1 MALAVGKPG
10 DSRSPGTGRKIA
22 VAPSSAPCGGFS
34 PHAAF
39 PRLTPWVTFLRPS
52 GWLPSGEQVRVEIS
66 SRLLPAAL
74 SLGRR
79 QGRKTPHN
87 SCRVACWKWSAFYA
101 IAVLLELLDHSG
113 NARALRF
120 VAHRR
125 TPFLVADPLM
135 QNHPEQSVKSVGDR
149 PDGLF
154 VS

>member
-1 MALAVGKPG
+1 MRVDRYTRNGRA
-10 DSRSPGTGRKIA
+10 SSTFRMGTAG
-22 VAPSSAPCGGFS
+22 
-34 PHAAF
+34 
-39 PRLTPWVTFLRPS
+39 T
-52 GWLPSGEQVRVEIS
+52 EITI
-66 SRLLPAAL
+66 
-74 SLGRR
+74 RR

-120 VAHRR
+120 GAHRR